1 MAIPAPT
8 RGSSRTN
15 LRPTERTTLFIIG
28 ALLLLRALYLFTH
41 GVDSDEPQNLHVV
54 YQWAHGYLP
63 YRDTFD
69 NHTPLFHALFLPFIA
84 LIGENANIIV
94 LVRLALVPLSF
105 GILGLIYI
113 LFRQLFDRTVALWS
127 LAVTLAL
134 ADWSL
139 KSIEFRPDVLW
150 AFLWFAALLVLV
162 RPDLP
167 VRPRT
172 FFLAGI
178 LLGASA
184 AASVKTVFLLPALA
198 VGWGAAW
205 AFSASFRQAHPWSI
219 IWRCLIAS
227 VLGFAIVPAAVAAF
241 FAAQGALPDMLRC
254 IYSINKDPFLTE
266 RSWIFFAA
274 FPFSLALAAWISF
287 RPRSDSRSA
296 YRSAVFLTAATYT
309 LLIIGF
315 APFEALAKQTFLPAY
330 PLLLAAACQLVLTIR
345 PWRDWQINALGGTAC
360 GGLTIAMLIG
370 SPPLADG
377 TAPQRELLA
386 AIIEHTNPGD
396 TVMDLKG
403 ETLFRRRPVYLAYV
417 GNTSRAMEAGDL
429 PAPDPARLRVT
440 ATAYA
445 VESTSSLPEAMQN
458 FIRENY
464 LSTTGNQLRV
474 AGKILKPSFDAGH
487 WIERTPVAIPGS
499 VRDRRSRRINDQP
512 SHRDRRTTGVRLPR
526 PPTTL
531 PRLGTRLALRPPPG
545 QKLAAHRRARA
556 SSSPSRASCPRP
568 VSHYVAALPPSRIDP
583 GFPSCHPP
591 RRLV

>member
-1 MAIPAPT
+1 MT
-8 RGSSRTN
+8 LRTSDKVA
-15 LRPTERTTLFIIG
+15 LGLIG
-28 ALLLLRALYLFTH
+28 ALLLLRTLYLFTH

-54 YQWAHGYLP
+54 YQWAHGFLP

-69 NHTPLFHALFLPFIA
+69 NHTPLFHAMFLPFIA
-84 LIGENANIIV
+84 LVGENANIIV

-105 GILGLIYI
+105 GILGLIYF
-113 LFRQLFDRTVALWS
+113 LFRRLFDRTVALWS
-127 LAVTLAL
+127 LAITLAL

-162 RPDLP
+162 RPDRT
-167 VRPRT
+167 VRPRS
-172 FFLAGI
+172 FFFAGI

-198 VGWGAAW
+198 VGWAATW
-205 AFSASFRQAHPWSI
+205 TFSASFRQAHPWPT
-219 IWRCLIAS
+219 IWRSLVTA
-227 VLGFAIVPAAVAAF
+227 VLGFAIVPAVVAAF
-241 FAAQGALPDMLRC
+241 FAAHGALPDMLRC

-266 RSWIFFAA
+266 RSWIFFVAL
-274 FPFSLALAAWISF
+274 PIMLGLAAWIS
-287 RPRSDSRSA
+287 RRNHANSRSG
-296 YRSAVFLTAATYT
+296 YQSAIFLTASTYT

-330 PLLLAAACQLVLTIR
+330 PLLLGAACQLVLTIR

-370 SPPLADG
+370 SPPFADG
-377 TAPQRELLA
+377 TAAQRQLLA
-386 AIIEHTNPGD
+386 AVSAHTKPSD

-429 PAPDPARLRVT
+429 VAPDPDKLRAK

-445 VESTSSLPEAMQN
+445 VENTSSFPEAMQN

-464 LSTTGNQLRV
+464 LSTTGNQLRA
-474 AGKILKPSFDAGH
+474 AGKILKPSFEAGD
-487 WIERTPVAIPGS
+487 WIERTTVEIPGRYVIIEPDGS
-499 VRDRRSRRINDQP
+499 TTERMIESAGPQQFDFPDRQQRFLFWEPAWQS
-512 SHRDRRTTGVRLPR
+512 GLLPV
-526 PPTTL
+526 
-531 PRLGTRLALRPPPG
+531 
-545 QKLAAHRRARA
+545 K
-556 SSSPSRASCPRP
+556 
-568 VSHYVAALPPSRIDP
+568 D
-583 GFPSCHPP
+583 
-591 RRLV
+591 